1 MIIFGNDVKFFE
13 VFLSQNYFPKHL
25 DKDAKRI
32 RPQKGPGQLIFKECQ
47 FFDFKRDYFFFELKL
62 VQMQL

>member
-32 RPQKGPGQLIFKECQ
+32 RPQKGPGKLIFKECQ
-47 FFDFKRDYFFFELKL
+47 FFGFKRD
-62 VQMQL
+62 